1 MPSPSPLNPSALAS
15 EDRSQSE
22 DGLRSEDRLQSERGY
37 TLVEVA
43 VAIGVSFIVVG
54 LVYSTYLMASRLTEQ
69 WHDGLRLDNA
79 LHQTG
84 VQFTRDVYRARSI
97 AHPDAHTLR
106 LVTSQRNSSYRD
118 TNQRDTSQRDTT
130 VYHWSP
136 DDGLRRNGRSLLSGT
151 LPIEQVAF
159 SITERTTDITDGRG
173 TGVAQVSLILTRLEE
188 PQSEESRV
196 EERRQP
202 PSWTIEA
209 RTRNVLAWHHGAS
222 AD

>member
-1 MPSPSPLNPSALAS
+1 
-15 EDRSQSE
+15 
-22 DGLRSEDRLQSERGY
+22 
-37 TLVEVA
+37 VA

-106 LVTSQRNSSYRD
+106 LVTSQRNTSQRNTSQRNSSY
-118 TNQRDTSQRDTT
+118 RDTSQRDTT

-159 SITERTTDITDGRG
+159 SVTERTTDITDGRG

-188 PQSEESRV
+188 PQLEEFRSEESRVEESRV

>member
-15 EDRSQSE
+15 EDR
-22 DGLRSEDRLQSERGY
+22 LRSEDRLQSERGY

-106 LVTSQRNSSYRD
+106 LVTTQRNS
-118 TNQRDTSQRDTT
+118 TQRDTT
-130 VYHWSP
+130 VYHWST

-159 SITERTTDITDGRG
+159 SVTERTTDITDGRG

>member
-15 EDRSQSE
+15 EDR
-22 DGLRSEDRLQSERGY
+22 LRSEDRLQSERGY

-106 LVTSQRNSSYRD
+106 LVTTQRNS
-118 TNQRDTSQRDTT
+118 TQRDTT
-130 VYHWSP
+130 VYHWST

-159 SITERTTDITDGRG
+159 SVTERTTDITDGRG
-173 TGVAQVSLILTRLEE
+173 TGVAQVSLTLTRLEE
-188 PQSEESRV
+188 PQSEESRSEESRSEESRV
-196 EERRQP
+196 EESRAEERRQP